1 MTENRKDTQTPTVP
15 PARGGDRNIAGN
27 SGDELTTSEPGDIA
41 DDANRNDSAEP
52 RPIPPNERL
61 RAPRG

>member
-1 MTENRKDTQTPTVP
+1 MSDDRKRPQTPADP
-15 PARGGDRNIAGN
+15 PLRRGERNEAGN
-27 SGDELTTSEPGDIA
+27 IGNEVTTGEPGDMA

-52 RPIPPNERL
+52 RPIPRNERL

>member
-1 MTENRKDTQTPTVP
+1 MTEKNQQTPTDP
-15 PARGGDRNIAGN
+15 PLKRGERNIAGN
-27 SGDELTTSEPGDIA
+27 IGDELVESEPGDMA

-52 RPIPPNERL
+52 KPIPNNERL